1 MSIRLK
7 VLFACLGFLAI
18 SVSAGMFERY
28 QDAKLG
34 ALTMDVY
41 DKALIGVKYAQKV
54 QIDFTRLK
62 ASGNHTILLT
72 AYENAQLQALLED
85 LDIAIDRAISA
96 KGKAAAIAVRA
107 KLSDLPEQVSQR
119 NLGVWEEIDSDLD
132 HLVQQ
137 YTADGFTYRIR
148 AEDLIDASDR
158 WVVGVISISILL
170 TIAITLLL
178 IRAIVPPLQRATSV
192 ALAIAGGRLDNE
204 INPRGRDETA
214 LLLRSLATMQG
225 SIRSARDELEAANRS
240 INAANLDLQAR
251 LVELREAQ
259 DELMRK
265 ERLSALGQLTA
276 TMAHEIRNPLSAI
289 RNSFYS
295 IKELVVGS
303 GLKLE
308 RPIERVERSIA
319 RCDRII
325 NDMLDFTR
333 VRDLR
338 CTAVEADKWIEEILN
353 DQRLPDGVTLVRML
367 NAPGSVLNV
376 DTERMRRVINNL
388 VENAAQ
394 AIAGVAGG
402 LPERTITVGTCASSG
417 AIEIT
422 VADTGPGIAADVM
435 PKIFEPLFTTKSFGT
450 GLGLPMVK
458 QIVEQHGGTV
468 EITSK
473 PNQGTRV
480 VLTIP
485 QANSK
490 EIAA

>member
-7 VLFACLGFLAI
+7 VLLACLGFLVI
-18 SVSAGMFERY
+18 SATAGMFERY

-34 ALTMDVY
+34 ELTMDTY

-62 ASGNHTILLT
+62 ASDNHAILLT
-72 AYENAQLQALLED
+72 AYGNAQLQTLLED
-85 LDIAIDRAISA
+85 LDIAIERAISA
-96 KGKAAAIAVRA
+96 KGKAAAIAVRTQ
-107 KLSDLPEQVSQR
+107 LGDLPEQVSQGH
-119 NLGVWEEIDSDLD
+119 LGVWDEIDANLD

-158 WVVGVISISILL
+158 WVIGVISVSILL
-170 TIAITLLL
+170 TIIITLLL
-178 IRAIVPPLQRATSV
+178 IRAIVPPLRRATDV

-204 INPRGRDETA
+204 ISPRGRDETA

-251 LVELREAQ
+251 LVELRETQ

-295 IKELVVGS
+295 IKEMVVGS

-338 CTAVEADKWIEEILN
+338 CTVVEADKWIEEILT
-353 DQRLPDGVTLVRML
+353 DQRLPDGVTLVHAL
-367 NAPGSVLNV
+367 NAPGSDLNV

-402 LPERTITVGTCASSG
+402 LPERTITVGTRVSSG

-422 VADTGPGIAADVM
+422 IADTGPGIAADVM

-480 VLTIP
+480 MLTIP

>member
-1 MSIRLK
+1 
-7 VLFACLGFLAI
+7 
-18 SVSAGMFERY
+18 
-28 QDAKLG
+28 
-34 ALTMDVY
+34 
-41 DKALIGVKYAQKV
+41 
-54 QIDFTRLK
+54 
-62 ASGNHTILLT
+62 
-72 AYENAQLQALLED
+72 
-85 LDIAIDRAISA
+85 
-96 KGKAAAIAVRA
+96 
-107 KLSDLPEQVSQR
+107 
-119 NLGVWEEIDSDLD
+119 
-132 HLVQQ
+132 
-137 YTADGFTYRIR
+137 
-148 AEDLIDASDR
+148 
-158 WVVGVISISILL
+158 
-170 TIAITLLL
+170 
-178 IRAIVPPLQRATSV
+178 
-192 ALAIAGGRLDNE
+192 
-204 INPRGRDETA
+204 
-214 LLLRSLATMQG
+214 
-225 SIRSARDELEAANRS
+225 
-240 INAANLDLQAR
+240 
-251 LVELREAQ
+251 
-259 DELMRK
+259 MRK

>member
-7 VLFACLGFLAI
+7 VLLACLGFLVI
-18 SVSAGMFERY
+18 SATAGMFERY

-34 ALTMDVY
+34 ELTMDTY

-62 ASGNHTILLT
+62 ASDNHAILLT
-72 AYENAQLQALLED
+72 AYGNAQLQTLLED
-85 LDIAIDRAISA
+85 LDIAIERAISA
-96 KGKAAAIAVRA
+96 KGKAAAIAVRTQ
-107 KLSDLPEQVSQR
+107 LGDLPEQVSQGH
-119 NLGVWEEIDSDLD
+119 LGVWDEIDANLD

-158 WVVGVISISILL
+158 WVIGVISVSILL
-170 TIAITLLL
+170 TIIITLLL
-178 IRAIVPPLQRATSV
+178 IRAIVPPLRRATDV

-204 INPRGRDETA
+204 ISPRGRDETA

-251 LVELREAQ
+251 LVELRETQ

-295 IKELVVGS
+295 IKEMVVGS

-338 CTAVEADKWIEEILN
+338 CTVVEADKWIEEILT
-353 DQRLPDGVTLVRML
+353 DQRLPDGVTLVHAL
-367 NAPGSVLNV
+367 NAPGSDLNV

-402 LPERTITVGTCASSG
+402 LPERTITVGTRVSSG

-422 VADTGPGIAADVM
+422 IADTGPGIAADVM